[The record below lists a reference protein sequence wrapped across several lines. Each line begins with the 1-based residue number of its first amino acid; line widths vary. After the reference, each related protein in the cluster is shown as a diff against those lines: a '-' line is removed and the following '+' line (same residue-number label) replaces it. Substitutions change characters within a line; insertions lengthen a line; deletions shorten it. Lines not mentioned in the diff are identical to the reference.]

1 MQVKV
6 FESPDMATGLRMVR
20 NELGADALILSTRS
34 IRNSKLGIL
43 GKSMLEI
50 TAAID
55 ETPPSFKN
63 GNGSFG
69 LSAEKHS
76 ATTPFYRKNNSTNA
90 DRIGTP
96 NSPFSLTPSNKSGEI
111 KKTPHFSE
119 NKEHQNSGQDVNREL
134 DELKSMI
141 RSLSAEVSQLKPAK
155 PLQQQTDH
163 SSAIE
168 GTTEEHPPSPEKVL
182 VELLCSYGISI
193 ETSKVIADL
202 ARDSLSHEELSDPE
216 KLSSFF
222 QEITGGFIH
231 VSPPDFTESN
241 GQKRIAFVGPTGV
254 GKTTTLAKI
263 AALCIGRFRK
273 SVALITIDTYRI
285 AAVEQL
291 KVYGEIM
298 NLPVD
303 VVLTPGQFQKAI
315 HKHRDK
321 DVILIDTAGRSPKD
335 KISIEELSTFL
346 TDDLQI
352 EKHLVLSAGTRDSE
366 LIEAVSHFQKLN
378 LDKTIFT
385 KIDECTHLGAIL
397 NTQLKNP
404 TPLSYITNG
413 QRVPEDIL
421 QIDREAVAR
430 LVIPSIQGT
439 TP

>member
-63 GNGSFG
+63 GSTSFG
-69 LSAEKHS
+69 LSTEKQS
-76 ATTPFYRKNNSTNA
+76 SPTPFYRKTISTPT
-90 DRIGTP
+90 DRSASSD
-96 NSPFSLTPSNKSGEI
+96 NLFSLRPSNQSRQPTSPPPSPG
-111 KKTPHFSE
+111 
-119 NKEHQNSGQDVNREL
+119 NRDDQDAGHEVNREL

-141 RSLSAEVSQLKPAK
+141 RSLSAEVSRLTPEKGMPPK
-155 PLQQQTDH
+155 TEHP
-163 SSAIE
+163 SARDNMDE
-168 GTTEEHPPSPEKVL
+168 VHPPSPEKTL
-182 VELLCSYGISI
+182 VKMLSGYGISP
-193 ETSKVIADL
+193 ETSSVIADL
-202 ARDSLSHEELSDPE
+202 AEDSLSHQERSDPE
-216 KLSSFF
+216 KLSRFF
-222 QEITGGFIH
+222 QEIAAGFIQ
-231 VSPPDFTESN
+231 VSPPDFTESTS
-241 GQKRIAFVGPTGV
+241 QKRIAFVGPTGV

-263 AALCIGRFRK
+263 AALCIGRFQK

-298 NLPVD
+298 GLPVD
-303 VVLTPGQFQKAI
+303 VVLTPGQFQKAVQ
-315 HKHRDK
+315 KHGDK

-346 TDDLQI
+346 SDDLAI
-352 EKHLVLSAGTRDSE
+352 EKHLVVSAGTRDSE
-366 LIEAVSHFQKLN
+366 LLEAVSHFQKLN

-385 KIDECTHLGAIL
+385 KIDECNSLGVIL

-413 QRVPEDIL
+413 QRVPEDIIE
-421 QIDREAVAR
+421 IDREAIAR
-430 LVIPSIQGT
+430 LVIPPIQGT

>member
-55 ETPPSFKN
+55 ETPASFKN
-63 GNGSFG
+63 GRTSFG
-69 LSAEKHS
+69 LSAEKQAS
-76 ATTPFYRKNNSTNA
+76 PTPFYSKNISTRTGRSAPSDNL
-90 DRIGTP
+90 
-96 NSPFSLTPSNKSGEI
+96 FSLRPSNESRQI
-111 KKTPHFSE
+111 DSPHPSPGNSE
-119 NKEHQNSGQDVNREL
+119 DQDTGHDVNREL

-141 RSLSAEVSQLKPAK
+141 RSLSAEVSRLKPEK
-155 PLQQQTDH
+155 GVQHKTDH
-163 SSAIE
+163 LSDRDNMVE
-168 GTTEEHPPSPEKVL
+168 VHPPSPEKTL
-182 VELLCSYGISI
+182 VKMLSGYGISK
-193 ETSKVIADL
+193 ETAAVIADL
-202 ARDSLSHEELSDPE
+202 ADDSLSHQERSNPE
-216 KLSSFF
+216 KLASFF
-222 QEITGGFIH
+222 QEIAAGFIQ
-231 VSPPDFTESN
+231 VSPPDFTDSTS
-241 GQKRIAFVGPTGV
+241 QKRIAFVGPTGV

-263 AALCIGRFRK
+263 AALCIGRFKK

-298 NLPVD
+298 GLPVD
-303 VVLTPGQFQKAI
+303 VVLTPSQFQKAVQ
-315 HKHRDK
+315 KHCDK
-321 DVILIDTAGRSPKD
+321 DVILIDTAGRSPQD

-346 TDDLQI
+346 CGDLAI

-366 LIEAVSHFQKLN
+366 LLEAVSHFQKLN

-385 KIDECTHLGAIL
+385 KIDECTSLGVIL

-413 QRVPEDIL
+413 QRVPEDIIE
-421 QIDREAVAR
+421 IDREAVAR
-430 LVIPSIQGT
+430 LVIPPIQGT
-439 TP
+439 IP